1 MDSLIY
7 LRDLIIILAI
17 SVVVVAILDK
27 LKIPAIA
34 AFILAGVLI
43 GPKGLGL
50 IDDMR
55 QVEVL
60 AEVGVT
66 LLLYSIGLELS
77 LDRIKRLS
85 KLILIG
91 GVVQMGLSIAAVF
104 LVALS
109 FNVPPNTSIFMG
121 FIVAVSSTAIVL
133 RGLEERGEMDT
144 SHGRLT
150 LGILLFQDLCVV
162 PMMMAI
168 PFLSGKGISG
178 LNIVITIGKAAIVIT
193 GVLLASRLIV
203 PRVLHQI
210 ARTRQRHLFVIAVLL
225 ICIGTA
231 WLTAIA
237 GVSLAL
243 GAFLAGLVVAGSEYR
258 HQAIADLIP
267 FKEVFL
273 SVFFVSVGM
282 LLIPHQLV
290 SNITPIIL
298 LLIAVLAG
306 KFILV
311 FLTAWIMRLPLR
323 VMILAG
329 VSLAQIGEFS
339 FLLIRS
345 SQGTGLLDEKS
356 TVSLIAVAIL
366 SMLLTPF
373 ALSIGPKIVA
383 GVRRVMVVT
392 RLLGVVPACEA
403 EESGKKWQNH
413 VIIGGYGF
421 AGKELALVLRRV
433 GIPYLIADLNVDNIR
448 RAVTSGDPAFFGDV
462 TSLEVLKRL
471 GIERARE
478 FVLVINDPVASI
490 QAVKAARQI
499 APNIFISVRTRY
511 ILDVEPLMKAGA
523 SEVIPAEVE
532 AAVEV
537 AARVLDRSQLKNKKT
552 EEEIEQIREHPDQ

>member
-1 MDSLIY
+1 MDSHVY
-7 LRDLIIILAI
+7 LRDLIIILSI
-17 SVVVVAILDK
+17 CVGVVAILDK

-34 AFILAGVLI
+34 AFILAGMLI

-50 IDDMR
+50 IGDMK

-60 AEVGVT
+60 AEVGVA

-77 LDRIKRLS
+77 LDRIKRLL
-85 KLILIG
+85 KLILMG
-91 GVVQMGLSIAAVF
+91 GVVQVGLSIAAVF
-104 LVALS
+104 LIALS
-109 FNVPPNTSIFMG
+109 FNVPPNTAIFMG

-133 RGLEERGEMDT
+133 HGLEARGEIDT

-168 PFLSGKGISG
+168 PFLSGKSISG
-178 LNIVITIGKAAIVIT
+178 LDIVITVGKAAIVIT
-193 GVLLASRLIV
+193 GVLFASRLIV
-203 PRVLHQI
+203 PRVLYQI
-210 ARTRQRHLFVIAVLL
+210 ARTRQRHLFVIVVLL
-225 ICIGTA
+225 ICIVTA

-306 KFILV
+306 KFIIV
-311 FLTAWIMRLPLR
+311 FLTVWIMRLPLR

-345 SQGTGLLDEKS
+345 SQGTGLLDERS
-356 TVSLIAVAIL
+356 TVNLIAVAIL
-366 SMLLTPF
+366 SMLLTPV

-403 EESGKKWQNH
+403 DERGKKWQNH

-433 GIPYLIADLNVDNIR
+433 GIPYLIVDLNVDNIR
-448 RAVTSGDPAFFGDV
+448 RAVANGDPAFFGDV
-462 TSLEVLKRL
+462 TSPEVLKRL

-478 FVLVINDPVASI
+478 LVLVINDPVASI
-490 QAVKAARQI
+490 QAVKAARQV

-511 ILDVEPLMKAGA
+511 ILDVDPLMKAGA

-532 AAVEV
+532 VAVEV

-552 EEEIEQIREHPDQ
+552 EEEIERIREHPDH

>member
-1 MDSLIY
+1 MDSFVY
-7 LRDLIIILAI
+7 LRDLIIILSI
-17 SVVVVAILDK
+17 SVVVVAILDR

-34 AFILAGVLI
+34 AFILAGMLI

-50 IDDMR
+50 IGDMK

-60 AEVGVT
+60 AEVGVA
-66 LLLYSIGLELS
+66 LLLYSIGLEMS
-77 LDRIKRLS
+77 QERIKRLF
-85 KLILIG
+85 KLILLG
-91 GVVQMGLSIAAVF
+91 GAMQVGLSIVAVF
-104 LVALS
+104 LIALS
-109 FNVPPNTSIFMG
+109 FNVPPNTAIFMG

-133 RGLEERGEMDT
+133 RGLEERSEMET

-168 PFLSGKGISG
+168 PFLSGKGTSG
-178 LNIVITIGKAAIVIT
+178 LDIVITVGKAAIVIT
-193 GVLLASRLIV
+193 GVLFASRLIV

-210 ARTRQRHLFVIAVLL
+210 ARTRQRNLFVIAVFL

-231 WLTAIA
+231 WLTAMA
-237 GVSLAL
+237 GISLAL
-243 GAFLAGLVVAGSEYR
+243 GAFLAGLVVASSEYR
-258 HQAIADLIP
+258 HQAITDLIP

-273 SVFFVSVGM
+273 SIFFVSVGM
-282 LLIPHQLV
+282 LLIPHQII

-298 LLIAVLAG
+298 LLIAVLGG
-306 KFILV
+306 KFIIV

-356 TVSLIAVAIL
+356 TVNLIAVAIL

-373 ALSIGPKIVA
+373 ALLLGPKIVA
-383 GVRRVMVVT
+383 GVRRVKVVT

-403 EESGKKWQNH
+403 DEGGKKWQNH
-413 VIIGGYGF
+413 IIIGGYGF
-421 AGKELALVLRRV
+421 AGKELARVLRRI
-433 GIPYLIADLNVDNIR
+433 GIPYLTVDLNVDNIR
-448 RAVTSGDPAFFGDV
+448 RAVANSDPAFFGDV
-462 TSLEVLKRL
+462 TSPEVLKRL
-471 GIERARE
+471 GIEQARE
-478 FVLVINDPVASI
+478 FVLVINDLVASI

-499 APNIFISVRTRY
+499 APNIFITVRTRY
-511 ILDVEPLMKAGA
+511 ILDVDPLMKAGA
-523 SEVIPAEVE
+523 SEVIQAEVE

-537 AARVLDRSQLKNKKT
+537 AARVLDRSQLKNEKT
-552 EEEIEQIREHPDQ
+552 VEVIERIRDHPDH

>member
-1 MDSLIY
+1 MDSFVY
-7 LRDLIIILAI
+7 LRDLIIILSI
-17 SVVVVAILDK
+17 SVVVVAILDR

-34 AFILAGVLI
+34 AFILAGMLI

-50 IDDMR
+50 IGDMK

-60 AEVGVT
+60 AEVGVA
-66 LLLYSIGLELS
+66 LLLYSIGLEMS
-77 LDRIKRLS
+77 QERIKRLF
-85 KLILIG
+85 KLILLG
-91 GVVQMGLSIAAVF
+91 GAMQVGLSIVAVF
-104 LVALS
+104 LIALS
-109 FNVPPNTSIFMG
+109 FNVPPNTAIFMG

-133 RGLEERGEMDT
+133 RGLEERSEMET

-168 PFLSGKGISG
+168 PFLSGKGTSG
-178 LNIVITIGKAAIVIT
+178 LDIVITVGKAAIVIT
-193 GVLLASRLIV
+193 GVLFASRLIV

-210 ARTRQRHLFVIAVLL
+210 ARTRQRNLFVIAVFL

-231 WLTAIA
+231 WLTAMA
-237 GVSLAL
+237 GISLAL
-243 GAFLAGLVVAGSEYR
+243 GAFLAGLVVASSEYR
-258 HQAIADLIP
+258 HQAITDLIP

-273 SVFFVSVGM
+273 SIFFVSVGM
-282 LLIPHQLV
+282 LLIPHQII

-298 LLIAVLAG
+298 LLIAVLGG
-306 KFILV
+306 KFIIV

-356 TVSLIAVAIL
+356 TVNLIAVAIL

-373 ALSIGPKIVA
+373 ALLLGPKIVA
-383 GVRRVMVVT
+383 GVRRVKVVT

-403 EESGKKWQNH
+403 DEGGKKWQNH
-413 VIIGGYGF
+413 IIIGGYGF
-421 AGKELALVLRRV
+421 AGKELARVLRRI
-433 GIPYLIADLNVDNIR
+433 GIPYLTVDLNVDNIR
-448 RAVTSGDPAFFGDV
+448 RAVANSDPAFFGDV
-462 TSLEVLKRL
+462 TSPEVLKRL
-471 GIERARE
+471 GIEQARE
-478 FVLVINDPVASI
+478 FVLVINDLVASI

-499 APNIFISVRTRY
+499 APNIFITVRTRY
-511 ILDVEPLMKAGA
+511 ILDVDPLMKAGA
-523 SEVIPAEVE
+523 SEVIQAEVE

-537 AARVLDRSQLKNKKT
+537 AARVLDRSQLKNEKT
-552 EEEIEQIREHPDQ
+552 EEVIERIRDHPDH

>member
-1 MDSLIY
+1 MDSFVY
-7 LRDLIIILAI
+7 LRDLIIILSICVA
-17 SVVVVAILDK
+17 VVAILDK

-34 AFILAGVLI
+34 AFILAGMLI

-50 IDDMR
+50 IGDMK

-60 AEVGVT
+60 AEVGVA
-66 LLLYSIGLELS
+66 LLLYSIGLEMS
-77 LDRIKRLS
+77 QERIKRLF
-85 KLILIG
+85 KLILLG
-91 GVVQMGLSIAAVF
+91 GAMQVGLSIVAVF
-104 LVALS
+104 LIALS
-109 FNVPPNTSIFMG
+109 FNVPPNTAIFMG

-133 RGLEERGEMDT
+133 RGLEERSEMET

-168 PFLSGKGISG
+168 PFLSGKGTSG
-178 LNIVITIGKAAIVIT
+178 LDIVITVGKAAIVIT
-193 GVLLASRLIV
+193 GVLFASRLIV

-210 ARTRQRHLFVIAVLL
+210 ARTRQRNLFVMAVLL

-231 WLTAIA
+231 WLTTIA

-243 GAFLAGLVVAGSEYR
+243 GAFLAGLVVASSEYR
-258 HQAIADLIP
+258 HQAITDLIP

-273 SVFFVSVGM
+273 SIFFVSVGM

-290 SNITPIIL
+290 SNIAPIIL

-306 KFILV
+306 KFIIV
-311 FLTAWIMRLPLR
+311 FLTAWIMRLPLK

-345 SQGTGLLDEKS
+345 SRGTGLLDERS
-356 TVSLIAVAIL
+356 TGNLIAVAIL

-373 ALSIGPKIVA
+373 ALSLGPKIVA
-383 GVRRVMVVT
+383 GVRRVRVAT

-403 EESGKKWQNH
+403 DEGGKKWQNH

-433 GIPYLIADLNVDNIR
+433 AIPYLTVDLNVDNIR
-448 RAVTSGDPAFFGDV
+448 RAVANGDPAFFGDV
-462 TSLEVLKRL
+462 TSPEILKRL

-478 FVLVINDPVASI
+478 FVLVINDHVASI

-511 ILDVEPLMKAGA
+511 ILDVDPLMKAGA
-523 SEVIPAEVE
+523 SEVIQAEVE

-537 AARVLDRSQLKNKKT
+537 AARVLDRSQLKNEKT
-552 EEEIEQIREHPDQ
+552 EEVVERIREHPDH

>member
-1 MDSLIY
+1 MDGLVY

-17 SVVVVAILDK
+17 SVAVVAILDK

-34 AFILAGVLI
+34 AFILAGMLV

-50 IDDMR
+50 IDDMQ

-60 AEVGVT
+60 AEIGVA
-66 LLLYSIGLELS
+66 LLLFSIGLELS
-77 LDRIKRLS
+77 LDRLKRLF

-91 GVVQMGLSIAAVF
+91 GVVQVGLSIAVVF
-104 LVALS
+104 LIALS
-109 FNVPPNTSIFMG
+109 FNVPPNTAVFMG

-133 RGLEERGEMDT
+133 RGLEARGEVDT

-168 PFLSGKGISG
+168 PFLSGKGISP
-178 LNIVITIGKAAIVIT
+178 LDIIIIIGKAAVVIA
-193 GVLLASRLIV
+193 GVLFASRLIV

-210 ARTRQRHLFVIAVLL
+210 ARTRQRHLFVIAVFL

-282 LLIPHQLV
+282 LLIPSQLV
-290 SNITPIIL
+290 NNMVPIIL
-298 LLIAVLAG
+298 LLFAVLAG
-306 KFILV
+306 KFIIV

-345 SQGTGLLDEKS
+345 AQGTGLLDERS
-356 TVSLIAVAIL
+356 MVNLIAVAIL

-392 RLLGVVPACEA
+392 HLLGVVPACEA
-403 EESGKKWQNH
+403 DESGQKWRNH
-413 VIIGGYGF
+413 IIIGGYGF
-421 AGKELALVLRRV
+421 AGKELALVLRRT
-433 GIPYLIADLNVDNIR
+433 GIPYLVVDLNVDNIH
-448 RAVTSGDPAFFGDV
+448 RAVANGDPAFFGDV
-462 TSLEVLKRL
+462 TSPEVLKRL

-478 FVLVINDPVASI
+478 LVLVINDPAASI

-499 APNIFISVRTRY
+499 APDIFISVRTRY
-511 ILDVEPLMKAGA
+511 ILDVDPLMKAGA

-537 AARVLDRSQLKNKKT
+537 AARVMDRAQLKDKKT
-552 EEEIEQIREHPDQ
+552 QEEIERIREHPDH

>member
-1 MDSLIY
+1 MDSFVY
-7 LRDLIIILAI
+7 LRDLIIILSICVA
-17 SVVVVAILDK
+17 VVAILDK

-34 AFILAGVLI
+34 AFILAGMLI

-50 IDDMR
+50 IGDMK

-60 AEVGVT
+60 AEVGVA
-66 LLLYSIGLELS
+66 LLLYSIGLEMS

-85 KLILIG
+85 KLILMG
-91 GVVQMGLSIAAVF
+91 GVVQVGLSIAAVF
-104 LVALS
+104 LIALS
-109 FNVPPNTSIFMG
+109 FNVPPNTAIFMG

-133 RGLEERGEMDT
+133 SGLEARGEMET

-178 LNIVITIGKAAIVIT
+178 LDIVITVGKAAIVIT
-193 GVLLASRLIV
+193 GVLFASRLIV

-210 ARTRQRHLFVIAVLL
+210 ARTRQRNLFVMAVLL

-231 WLTAIA
+231 WLTTIA

-243 GAFLAGLVVAGSEYR
+243 GAFLAGLVVASSEYR
-258 HQAIADLIP
+258 HQAITDLIP

-273 SVFFVSVGM
+273 SIFFVSVGM

-290 SNITPIIL
+290 SNIAPIIL

-306 KFILV
+306 KFIIV
-311 FLTAWIMRLPLR
+311 FLTAWIMRLPLK

-345 SQGTGLLDEKS
+345 SRGTGLLDERS
-356 TVSLIAVAIL
+356 TGNLIAVAIL

-373 ALSIGPKIVA
+373 ALSLGPKIVA
-383 GVRRVMVVT
+383 GVRRVRVAT

-403 EESGKKWQNH
+403 DEGGKKWQNH

-433 GIPYLIADLNVDNIR
+433 AIPYLTVDLNVDNIR
-448 RAVTSGDPAFFGDV
+448 RAVANGDPAFFGDV
-462 TSLEVLKRL
+462 TSPEILKRL

-478 FVLVINDPVASI
+478 FVLVINDHVASI

-511 ILDVEPLMKAGA
+511 ILDVDPLMKAGA

-537 AARVLDRSQLKNKKT
+537 AARVLDRSQLKNEKT
-552 EEEIEQIREHPDQ
+552 EEVVERIREHPDH